1 MFSPIVQNKGC
12 LTAPGKASQG
22 KGISASAHRSFQ
34 VYIYLSASAPTGFAL
49 NARNRALGFL
59 GVATAGRRAILR
71 GMQRWFFVRMSVPP
85 ARVLPRSERPWARG
99 QVQRTTEPGGG
110 RVSSSPATFLTRSP
124 PLPPSLL
131 FREGRAVHCCFGPCQ
146 PDGRGPCWCS

>member
-71 GMQRWFFVRMSVPP
+71 GMQRWFFCKD
-85 ARVLPRSERPWARG
+85 
-99 QVQRTTEPGGG
+99 
-110 RVSSSPATFLTRSP
+110 VSSSGQS
-124 PLPPSLL
+124 PPSL
-131 FREGRAVHCCFGPCQ
+131 REAVGQGSGAENNRAGRRSCEFFTSHI
-146 PDGRGPCWCS
+146 S